1 MLYLILLHFVEQ
13 MRQLLQKYNLFAY
26 AKKISR
32 PHWPIDFLA
41 LQCNSVFIFHT
52 ANRLKSIGLS
62 ATHPTTSRMRY
73 SRGWAWLALEAF

>member
-1 MLYLILLHFVEQ
+1 MLYLILLHLVEQ

-32 PHWPIDFLA
+32 PHWLINFLA
-41 LQCNSVFIFHT
+41 LQCNYVFIYHT

-62 ATHPTTSRMRY
+62 ATHPTTSRIGY
-73 SRGWAWLALEAF
+73 SPV